1 MPGPYDYTINIPQ
14 PPANNFLQ
22 SLLGIQQ
29 LKGLQQQS
37 EISAQQAQFAAQMQP
52 LQLEAERAKI
62 GQIGQLTATSE
73 ENMRQGK
80 LTFEQAQQDRTRG
93 MEQQAIAQARQQEL
107 FGKLNSLPA
116 TASMSEI
123 VPIANQLALIN
134 PGMSKQVMEN
144 FQAQPEEYQKALKT
158 SLLTA
163 TTYLEAGKTDE
174 AIKTYNTFEQAVRNS
189 AGKNS
194 QLLAMADGAKAQAM
208 LLEANPNLGK
218 LSALQALGIIDPKAL
233 DSIVGLEKEGKQ
245 IQGKTVDEEKRALPS
260 AILRDNVA
268 IEKKVTAANEMA
280 DKLSQAA
287 EAMRALPSVGS
298 AKEWWT
304 NVKPKL
310 GFGENPEIAVRSNA
324 AQLAGLGMLGAESSA
339 MGGAIRS
346 NVQFQY
352 ATSKLPD
359 AWSAPQELAKRLDAQ
374 AEVQRK
380 LAQIM
385 TIDAEWNSAFRGS
398 QKATKDEQ
406 ILGMD
411 VAPGTTKAQFKQ
423 MAAKA
428 LFPSE
433 SAAPAPTKTDKITG
447 TPDLI
452 GGQRRQQSAAG
463 LPTGGGA
470 ADFGL
475 FNINGEEV
483 RVTPKGK

>member
-1 MPGPYDYTINIPQ
+1 MPEPYNYTFDLPK
-14 PPANNFLQ
+14 PPADTFLQ
-22 SLLGIQQ
+22 DIMGIQQ
-29 LKGLQQQS
+29 LKGLRQQQQL
-37 EISAQQAQFAAQMQP
+37 AQQQAQFAAQMHP
-52 LQLEAERAKI
+52 LEMARVQAGINASNASAAHSGAATGLVGVQTEAARL
-62 GQIGQLTATSE
+62 GLE
-73 ENMRQGK
+73 ENRRKNQDLATYQNEALKLAEDPTSWNATDLRKVAMKAAVLDPQSFSAMNNLFSHLPQTQNLLSNAASEVILSVNSGK
-80 LTFEQAQQDRTRG
+80 PDIASSSLDKYIGAAQSALEKNPEDKS
-93 MEQQAIAQARQQEL
+93 AQASL
-107 FGKLNSLPA
+107 AFLNGAKGTLNSDPTGSMAALQASNFLFNTDPA
-116 TASMSEI
+116 KWDATT
-123 VPIANQLALIN
+123 
-134 PGMSKQVMEN
+134 
-144 FQAQPEEYQKALKT
+144 KALKG
-158 SLLTA
+158 
-163 TTYLEAGKTDE
+163 AGDIAK
-174 AIKTYNTFEQAVRNS
+174 IQAETEE
-189 AGKNS
+189 
-194 QLLAMADGAKAQAM
+194 AKA
-208 LLEANPNLGK
+208 K
-218 LSALQALGIIDPKAL
+218 TKKALGEIPGQDK
-233 DSIVGLEKEGKQ
+233 S
-245 IQGKTVDEEKRALPS
+245 LPS

-411 VAPGTTKAQFKQ
+411 VAPGTTKAQFK
-423 MAAKA
+423 
-428 LFPSE
+428 E
-433 SAAPAPTKTDKITG
+433 SAAKQLFPPSEPPKPPKPPAANKPKMR
-447 TPDLI
+447 LI
-452 GGQRRQQSAAG
+452 S
-463 LPTGGGA
+463 
-470 ADFGL
+470 
-475 FNINGEEV
+475 IE
-483 RVTPKGK
+483 

>member
-37 EISAQQAQFAAQMQP
+37 QISAQQADIQQQQARFAAEMQP
-52 LQLEAERAKI
+52 LEREKLQASIAAVKANTAQSAASRDVAMEGLRQSRITFGREEALNKEADALRADMMKLSTDPTSATREKLLDLSYRAAAFAPKSYEPLQKMLKDYPRTGKMLENTASDVVFSVQSGQPNVASGSVDKTIEAAQATLKANPDDKDAQAALTLLKPVQTLMQEEKYGEAMITASNFLRNVYPERWDAVTKDMKEVGGIAKI
-62 GQIGQLTATSE
+62 QAETE
-73 ENMRQGK
+73 E
-80 LTFEQAQQDRTRG
+80 
-93 MEQQAIAQARQQEL
+93 
-107 FGKLNSLPA
+107 
-116 TASMSEI
+116 
-123 VPIANQLALIN
+123 
-134 PGMSKQVMEN
+134 
-144 FQAQPEEYQKALKT
+144 
-158 SLLTA
+158 
-163 TTYLEAGKTDE
+163 
-174 AIKTYNTFEQAVRNS
+174 
-189 AGKNS
+189 
-194 QLLAMADGAKAQAM
+194 AKA
-208 LLEANPNLGK
+208 K
-218 LSALQALGIIDPKAL
+218 TKKAFGE
-233 DSIVGLEKEGKQ
+233 IPGQEKS
-245 IQGKTVDEEKRALPS
+245 LPS

-287 EAMRALPSVGS
+287 EAMRSLPSVGS

-359 AWSAPQELAKRLDAQ
+359 SWSAPQEVAKRLDAQ

-398 QKATKDEQ
+398 QKATKNEQ

-411 VAPGTTKAQFKQ
+411 VAPGTTKAQFKE

-428 LFPSE
+428 LFPPKGEE
-433 SAAPAPTKTDKITG
+433 SATPKPTKTDQITG
-447 TPDLI
+447 TPDL
-452 GGQRRQQSAAG
+452 QS
-463 LPTGGGA
+463 L
-470 ADFGL
+470 L
-475 FNINGEEV
+475 NKY
-483 RVTPKGK
+483 R